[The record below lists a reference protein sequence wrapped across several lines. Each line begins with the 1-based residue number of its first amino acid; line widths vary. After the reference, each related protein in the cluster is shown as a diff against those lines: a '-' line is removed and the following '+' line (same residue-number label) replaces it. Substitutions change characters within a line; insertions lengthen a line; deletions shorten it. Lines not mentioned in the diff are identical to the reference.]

1 MKICFFIGYY
11 PQIVGGAEY
20 QSKLICDTLKNENEI
35 FYISYGHESD
45 DVQVIDNVKVYKL
58 SLSHL
63 TKNRYTFYYF
73 FMKKVFDILTVE
85 KPNIVYQRILNS
97 FSPYIASFAYKNN
110 IKFILHIADE
120 KSLKF
125 SDFKPSTIVR
135 KLFFK
140 RLIKY
145 KPVLICQTQNQAELL
160 MKHNI
165 ETNKIIPNISPLIG
179 SDKINVKK
187 SNKIIWIANARPFK
201 RLEIFL
207 DIANRFIG
215 TDLEFHVVGRLQYAN
230 NDALLDNIRK
240 SNVIYHGFKDN
251 HYVNNLLES
260 ALLLIN
266 TSLPNSEGLPNT
278 FIQSWMLGT
287 PVISL
292 DSNPNYYFKN
302 SFLGIYCDG
311 DINLLYNGINLF
323 LGMNENKYYEIS
335 QSCRKFAVSE
345 FSLENNINKLK
356 ELINA

>member
-20 QSKLICDTLKNENEI
+20 QSRLICDALKNENEI
-35 FYISYGHESD
+35 FYISYGHEFD

-58 SLSHL
+58 SLSPL

-73 FMKKVFDILTVE
+73 FIKKVFDILNVE
-85 KPNIVYQRILNS
+85 KPDIVYQRVLNS
-97 FSPYIASFAYKNN
+97 FSQYIASFAYKNN
-110 IKFILHIADE
+110 IRFILHIADE
-120 KSLKF
+120 KSLIF
-125 SDFKPSTIVR
+125 NDFKPSTIVR

-145 KPVLICQTQNQAELL
+145 NPIFICQTQNQAELL
-160 MKHNI
+160 MKYNI
-165 ETNKIIPNISPLIG
+165 VANKIIPNITPLIG
-179 SDKINVKK
+179 SDKKVVRK
-187 SNKIIWIANARPFK
+187 SNKILWVANARPFK

-207 DIANRFIG
+207 DIANRFKG
-215 TDLEFHVVGRLQYAN
+215 TDLEFHVIGRLQYADN
-230 NDALLDNIRK
+230 NALLYKIIN

-251 HYVNNLLES
+251 HYVNDLLES
-260 ALLLIN
+260 ALISVN

-302 SFLGIYCDG
+302 SFLGNYCNG
-311 DINLLYNGINLF
+311 DINILYNGIRYYLD
-323 LGMNENKYYEIS
+323 MNENTYYDFS
-335 QSCRKFAVSE
+335 QKCREFAISE

-356 ELINA
+356 DLINI